1 MPTMRD
7 VAEQAG
13 VSLTTVSHVINRT
26 RFVSLDVT
34 ERVMS
39 AMDQLNY
46 RPNELARSLRR
57 GHTRTLGLILPDSA
71 NPYFAEIGHAI
82 EVAAYESGYNVILC
96 NTHGVEQKE
105 SHYINVLRNKQVDGI
120 IFVATG
126 DKTNSISQTLGDDF
140 PVLLVDRE
148 LVGVSTDV
156 IIVNNY
162 QGGYLATQHL
172 LNLGHTKIACI
183 SGPSRIRPS
192 SERISGYTQA
202 LEQAGVNVNP
212 DYFRMGDFHP
222 NSGYQAALEL
232 LNLADPPTAIFAC
245 NDLMA
250 IGVIRAGM
258 EMGRKVPDDLALVGF
273 DNIELAAYTI
283 PPLTT
288 ISQPIEEMGEI
299 ATQLLIRRIHEDMS
313 EPRREL
319 LPVELVVRGSCG
331 AKQ

>member
-1 MPTMRD
+1 MRD

-26 RFVSLDVT
+26 RFVSSDVT

-105 SHYINVLRNKQVDGI
+105 SHYINVLRDKQVDGI

-126 DKTNSISQTLGDDF
+126 DKTNSISQTLGEDF

-148 LVGVSTDV
+148 LAGVSTDV
-156 IIVNNY
+156 IIVDNY

-172 LNLGHTKIACI
+172 VNLGHTKNACI

-192 SERISGYTQA
+192 SERISGYIQA
-202 LEQAGVNVNP
+202 LEQSGINVNP

-258 EMGRKVPDDLALVGF
+258 EMGRKIPDDLALVGF

-288 ISQPIEEMGEI
+288 ISQPIQEMGEI
-299 ATQLLIRRIHEDMS
+299 ATQLLIKRINEDKS

>member
-331 AKQ
+331 AKR

>member
-299 ATQLLIRRIHEDMS
+299 ATQLLIKRIHEDKS